1 MAFAL
6 LSLSSLSF
14 WISIDQ
20 WLLCCHRGAMIWCAL
35 AFALL
40 SLWLSA
46 TLYFHSYWYLSAAID
61 HWHLKCCLRG
71 AMTRRAMAF
80 ACRWIAFLP
89 PDKPLWPQVTNHIQY
104 HVHIYHKCTIPHA
117 QNIFWVT
124 SHTCEIGWMLRK
136 FPCVNQVW
144 WRPCAAKSG
153 LIPTVTLQQT
163 SLSISYRFLTGLS
176 ANLVH
181 YVWLVQQ
188 KNTHLCVCEDICQPQ
203 E

>member
-20 WLLCCHRGAMIWCAL
+20 WLLCCHRGAMTMCAL

-40 SLWLSA
+40 SLWLSV
-46 TLYFHSYWYLSAAID
+46 TFYFHSYWYLSAVID
-61 HWHLKCCLRG
+61 HWHLKCCHRG

-104 HVHIYHKCTIPHA
+104 HLHAQVPQMHNTTGQQPHTIPRAHIPQMHNTTCTKYLLSHQPHMWNRVNA
-117 QNIFWVT
+117 SQNSLYQPSLVKTLCSKIW
-124 SHTCEIGWMLRK
+124 SNSNCHTTA
-136 FPCVNQVW
+136 N
-144 WRPCAAKSG
+144 KS
-153 LIPTVTLQQT
+153 
-163 SLSISYRFLTGLS
+163 
-176 ANLVH
+176 
-181 YVWLVQQ
+181 
-188 KNTHLCVCEDICQPQ
+188 
-203 E
+203 